1 MCDTA
6 VSDGDAV
13 TFCTATAPWRLS
25 RARPPSRGST
35 PSSMNFWMK
44 SGLAPSSEITTTRG
58 DLPAMTGR
66 LSRPR
71 SGRRRRSARAGAA
84 TPASDAAS
92 DIAEIE
98 GEKGFQV
105 HMNAPCFAAQSARV

>member
-1 MCDTA
+1 VIGPTIASKVFDGMSLWTAVEPVAIAMCDTA

-44 SGLAPSSEITTTRG
+44 SGLAPSSEISTTRG
-58 DLPAMTGR
+58 DL
-66 LSRPR
+66 RP
-71 SGRRRRSARAGAA
+71 
-84 TPASDAAS
+84 
-92 DIAEIE
+92 
-98 GEKGFQV
+98 
-105 HMNAPCFAAQSARV
+105 